1 MTEIYDALARLFE
14 YPTEPP
20 TLELAAACRQ
30 APESFRRELEAFL
43 REAAGLP
50 LAELQE
56 RYIQAFDMNPDCCLD
71 IGWHL
76 FGEEYA
82 RGEFLVRLKGEIHR
96 HGLPD
101 STELPDHLTRVLPL
115 LARMSVEEASPF
127 RDRFVLP
134 ALDKLEPAAAELTP
148 YVHLL
153 SALRRLLETSQPGA
167 LSATE
172 VLHSHD

>member
-1 MTEIYDALARLFE
+1 VTEIYDTLTRLFE

-20 TLELAAACRQ
+20 TPALAAACCQ
-30 APESFRRELEAFL
+30 APESVRRELEAFL

-50 LAELQE
+50 LAVLQE

-82 RGEFLVRLKGEIHR
+82 RGEFLVRLKGELHR
-96 HGLPD
+96 YGLPD

-115 LARMSVEEASPF
+115 LARMPLEEAGPF
-127 RDRFVLP
+127 RERFLLP
-134 ALDKLEPAAAELTP
+134 ALDKLEPKAAELTP
-148 YVHLL
+148 YNRLL
-153 SALRRLLETSQPGA
+153 AALRRLLEASQPGA

-172 VLHSHD
+172 VLYSHD